1 MTFATVYLWGTKVGV
16 VAFDDQTGVGSF
28 EYERSFLSS
37 GIELSPIVMP
47 LSTRVYS
54 FPELPHRS
62 FHGLPG
68 LLADS
73 LPDKFGNAVID
84 AWLQSEGRSPE
95 SFNPVERLCYTGER
109 GMGALEF
116 VPATGPAP
124 SETEKISLA
133 SLAHLASDILR
144 SRKGFHVPTGK
155 GAMNEII
162 RVGTSA
168 GGARAKAVVA
178 WNERTGDFR
187 SGQVSA
193 GAGYNHW
200 LVKFD
205 GVSENRDKEGY
216 DPPQYTR
223 IEYAY
228 YLMASAAGINMEE
241 CRLYEEGGLY
251 HFMTR
256 RFDRVRGTGDKLH
269 MQTLA
274 GIAHYDFNLPGGYSY
289 EQAAGVMRQMAI
301 SQDEIKQFYRRMVFN
316 VLARNQD
323 DHTKNISFLMD
334 RTGSWSLSPA
344 YDVTYAYNP
353 DGMWTGHHQMTINGK
368 VDGITKEDLLA
379 SAKHM
384 GLRKTAAEQA
394 IAAVMDSIS
403 KWPEYAEKA
412 KLSDQT
418 QSRLMQ
424 SFVLI

>member
-16 VAFDDQTGVGSF
+16 VAFDDQTGIGSF

-54 FPELPHRS
+54 FPELPRRS

-95 SFNPVERLCYTGER
+95 SFDPVERLCYTGER
-109 GMGALEF
+109 GMGALEY
-116 VPATGPAP
+116 VPAIGPSP
-124 SETEKISLA
+124 SETERINLSSLA
-133 SLAHLASDILR
+133 RLASDILR
-144 SRKGFHVPTGK
+144 SRKGIRVPAGK

-193 GAGYNHW
+193 GEGYDHW

-205 GVSENRDKEGY
+205 GVSENRDKEDY

-289 EQAAGVMRQMAI
+289 EQAAGVIRQMSI

-334 RTGSWSLSPA
+334 RNGLWSLSPA

-384 GLRKTAAEQA
+384 GLRKVAAEQA

-403 KWPEYAEKA
+403 KWPEYAETA
-412 KLSDQT
+412 ELSDQT
-418 QSRLMQ
+418 QFRLKQ

>member
-28 EYERSFLSS
+28 EYEPSFLSS
-37 GIELSPIVMP
+37 GIEISPIVMP

-54 FPELPHRS
+54 FPELPRRS

-95 SFNPVERLCYTGER
+95 SFDPVERLCYTGER

-116 VPATGPAP
+116 VPATGPAS
-124 SETEKISLA
+124 SETERIDLTSLA
-133 SLAHLASDILR
+133 RLASDILR
-144 SRKGFHVPTGK
+144 SRKGFHVPAGK
-155 GAMNEII
+155 EAMNEII

-193 GAGYNHW
+193 GEGYDHW

-205 GVSENRDKEGY
+205 GVSENRDKEDY

-228 YLMASAAGINMEE
+228 YLMASAAGINIEE
-241 CRLYEEGGLY
+241 CRLYEDGGLY

-289 EQAAGVMRQMAI
+289 EQAAGVMRQMSI

-316 VLARNQD
+316 VIARNQD
-323 DHTKNISFLMD
+323 DHAKNISFLMD
-334 RTGSWSLSPA
+334 RHGSWSLSPA

-403 KWPEYAEKA
+403 KWPKYAEKA

-418 QSRLMQ
+418 QIRLRQ
-424 SFVLI
+424 SFVSI

>member
-37 GIELSPIVMP
+37 GIEISPIVMP

-54 FPELPHRS
+54 FPELPRRS

-95 SFNPVERLCYTGER
+95 SFDPVERLCYTGER

-116 VPATGPAP
+116 VPATGPSP
-124 SETEKISLA
+124 SENEKINLA
-133 SLAHLASDILR
+133 SLARLASDILR
-144 SRKGFHVPTGK
+144 SRKGFRIPAGK
-155 GAMNEII
+155 GAMKEII

-193 GAGYNHW
+193 GEGYNHW

-274 GIAHYDFNLPGGYSY
+274 GIAHYDFNLPGRYSY
-289 EQAAGVMRQMAI
+289 EQAAGVMRQMSI

-316 VLARNQD
+316 VLARNHD

-334 RTGSWSLSPA
+334 RAGHWLLSPA

-394 IAAVMDSIS
+394 IAAVTDSIS

-418 QSRLMQ
+418 QYRIKQ
-424 SFVLI
+424 NFVLI

>member
-1 MTFATVYLWGTKVGV
+1 MTFATVYLWGTKIGV

-28 EYERSFLSS
+28 EYERGFLSS
-37 GIELSPIVMP
+37 GIELSPIMMP
-47 LSTRVYS
+47 LSNRVYS
-54 FPELPHRS
+54 FPELPRRS

-95 SFNPVERLCYTGER
+95 SFDPVERLCYTGER

-116 VPATGPAP
+116 VPATGPSP
-124 SETEKISLA
+124 SESERINLA
-133 SLAHLASDILR
+133 SLARLASDILR
-144 SRKGFHVPTGK
+144 SRKGFHVPAGK

-162 RVGTSA
+162 QVGTSA

-193 GAGYNHW
+193 EEGYDHW

-205 GVSENRDKEGY
+205 GVSENRDKEDY

-241 CRLYEEGGLY
+241 CRLYEDSGLY

-256 RFDRVRGTGDKLH
+256 RFDRVRSTGDKLH

-289 EQAAGVMRQMAI
+289 EQAAGIMRQMSI

-316 VLARNQD
+316 VLARNHD
-323 DHTKNISFLMD
+323 DHTKNISFIMD
-334 RTGSWSLSPA
+334 RAGCWSLSPA

-353 DGMWTGHHQMTINGK
+353 FGMWTGHHQMTINGK
-368 VDGITKEDLLA
+368 VDAITKEDLMA

-384 GLRKTAAEQA
+384 GLRKTAAEQT

-418 QSRLMQ
+418 QYRLKQ
-424 SFVLI
+424 TFVLI

>member
-1 MTFATVYLWGTKVGV
+1 MTFATVYLWGTKIGV

-28 EYERSFLSS
+28 EYERGFLSS
-37 GIELSPIVMP
+37 GIELSPIMMP
-47 LSTRVYS
+47 LSNRVYS
-54 FPELPHRS
+54 FPELPRRS

-95 SFNPVERLCYTGER
+95 SFDPVERLCYTGER

-116 VPATGPAP
+116 VPATGPSP
-124 SETEKISLA
+124 SESERINLA
-133 SLAHLASDILR
+133 SLARLASDILR
-144 SRKGFHVPTGK
+144 SRKGFHVPAGK

-162 RVGTSA
+162 QVGTSA

-193 GAGYNHW
+193 EEGYDHW

-205 GVSENRDKEGY
+205 GVSENRDKEDY

-241 CRLYEEGGLY
+241 CRLYEDSGLY

-256 RFDRVRGTGDKLH
+256 RFDRVRSTGDKLH

-289 EQAAGVMRQMAI
+289 EQAAGVMRQMSI

-316 VLARNQD
+316 VIARNQD

-334 RTGSWSLSPA
+334 RHGSWSLSPA

-418 QSRLMQ
+418 QFRLKQ
-424 SFVLI
+424 TFVSI